1 MQKNNNLHSF
11 DAVMNEQFGVP
22 GTPEREAFNRDAENY
37 CIGQII
43 LEARK
48 REKVTQEALAKQIG
62 TNKSYIS
69 KIENGLVEPSASLFL
84 RILSSLGLRFEL
96 VYEYRPDRPGFK
108 SFPSEKGKVLIKRV
122 Q

>member
-1 MQKNNNLHSF
+1 MQKSNNLHSF

-22 GTPEREAFNRDAENY
+22 STPKREAIKREAENY
-37 CIGQII
+37 CISQII

-48 REKVTQEALAKQIG
+48 SEKVTQEELAKKIG

-84 RILSSLGLRFEL
+84 RILSSLGLRFDIVKPL
-96 VYEYRPDRPGFK
+96 VQ
-108 SFPSEKGKVLIKRV
+108 L
-122 Q
+122 

>member
-11 DAVMNEQFGVP
+11 DAVMDAQFGAP
-22 GTPEREAFNRDAENY
+22 GTPEREAFNRDAESY

-48 REKVTQEALAKQIG
+48 SEKVTQETLAKQIG

-84 RILSSLGLRFEL
+84 RILSALGLRFDIVKPL
-96 VYEYRPDRPGFK
+96 AQ
-108 SFPSEKGKVLIKRV
+108 L
-122 Q
+122 

>member
-48 REKVTQEALAKQIG
+48 REKATQEALAKKIG

-69 KIENGLVEPSASLFL
+69 KIDCKLVEELKSRAEEYNAYDALT
-84 RILSSLGLRFEL
+84 ILNIYCFNN
-96 VYEYRPDRPGFK
+96 Y
-108 SFPSEKGKVLIKRV
+108 
-122 Q
+122 

>member
-43 LEARK
+43 LEAR
-48 REKVTQEALAKQIG
+48 
-62 TNKSYIS
+62 
-69 KIENGLVEPSASLFL
+69 F
-84 RILSSLGLRFEL
+84 FF
-96 VYEYRPDRPGFK
+96 GF
-108 SFPSEKGKVLIKRV
+108 SHL
-122 Q
+122 

>member
-11 DAVMNEQFGVP
+11 DAVMNAQFGVP

-84 RILSSLGLRFEL
+84 RILSSLGLRFDIVKPL
-96 VYEYRPDRPGFK
+96 VQ
-108 SFPSEKGKVLIKRV
+108 L
-122 Q
+122 